1 MAKLVDVY
9 LTEENNLIK
18 KRQLPLDVDDN
29 LTVSAR
35 YPPRSAS
42 LRCPRHA
49 NVSGQHHFASQ
60 SPVSSRAA
68 SQTAAEHE
76 TAKVAQCFRPPY

>member
-29 LTVSAR
+29 LTVSAH
-35 YPPRSAS
+35 YPPRAA
-42 LRCPRHA
+42 PPQPPAHA
-49 NVSGQHHFASQ
+49 NASGQHHFASR
-60 SPVSSRAA
+60 SPIAVRAA
-68 SQTAAEHE
+68 LQTAAEHE
-76 TAKVAQCFRPPY
+76 TAKVAQC